1 MKTIGVLTSSS
12 AVSKEALAEGI
23 AYWEERGFQVRPS
36 AHLYAK
42 NRFSAG
48 TDEERAADVNALFA
62 DDGIDM
68 IIEACG
74 GYGSARFLDK
84 VDYDMISRHKKPL
97 VGLSDT
103 TALQLALLAKSGL
116 VSFSGYLMKPR
127 NGRVMFPYTQ
137 ESLSDALEGREQ
149 VFAGLETFYDGPE
162 IKGRIVGGCLS
173 LMAGLAGTD
182 YMPDTA
188 GAIIVLED
196 VMEEPYR
203 IDRMLVQLSQCGVFD
218 KAAAVV
224 FGCFLDC
231 KAKDPADGTVGDVI
245 REWSGRAA
253 VPVFSGLPYGH
264 QAGSAVIPVGAQA
277 VLSHTAMHVLKRNG
291 L

>member
-12 AVSKEALAEGI
+12 AVSKEALAGGI
-23 AYWEERGFQVRPS
+23 AYWESRGYKVQPS
-36 AHLYAK
+36 EHLYDK

-48 TDEERAADVNALFA
+48 TDQERAHDVNTLFA
-62 DDGIDM
+62 DDGVDM

-74 GYGSARFLDK
+74 GYGSARFLNQ
-84 VDYDMISRHKKPL
+84 VDYEMIARHKKPF

-127 NGRVMFPYTQ
+127 NGRAMFPYT
-137 ESLSDALEGREQ
+137 EASLSDALEGREQ
-149 VFAGLETFYDGPE
+149 VFSGLETSYEGPE
-162 IKGRIVGGCLS
+162 IKGRIIGGCLS
-173 LMAGLAGTD
+173 LVVSLVGTS
-182 YMPDTA
+182 YLPDMT
-188 GAIIVLED
+188 GAVVVLED
-196 VMEEPYR
+196 VSEEPYR
-203 IDRMLVQLSQCGVFD
+203 IDRMMLQLYQSGVFD

-231 KAKDPADGTVGDVI
+231 KAKDPADGTVEDVVA
-245 REWSGRAA
+245 EWCRRLP

-264 QAGSAVIPVGAQA
+264 QAGSAVIPIGAGA
-277 VLSHTAMHVLKRNG
+277 VLSRTAMHVLKRG
-291 L
+291 VS